1 MRKEKP
7 TGKEIAEKS
16 KKVKL
21 KKEEAIESEKKGKKI
36 KFTPAEIP
44 PLNSIEELED
54 GLIIGT
60 LENELEGD
68 ETKLPPG
75 KHNIFVAKI
84 NGEWQGYAESDGE
97 IKAEAVRVSF
107 KRHYFGDQ
115 KAEKPKFHPE
125 GWCLTICILRI
136 WIFCVGEFKF
146 CF

>member
-16 KKVKL
+16 KKIKL

-36 KFTPAEIP
+36 KFTPAETP
-44 PLNSIEELED
+44 PLNSIEEFED
-54 GLIIGT
+54 GLIIGA

-97 IKAEAVRVSF
+97 IKAEAVKVSF
-107 KRHYFGDQ
+107 TRHYFGDQ

-125 GWCLTICILRI
+125 GWCVTICILRI

>member
-16 KKVKL
+16 KKIKL
-21 KKEEAIESEKKGKKI
+21 KKEEAIEFEKKGKKI

-54 GLIIGT
+54 GLIIGA

-125 GWCLTICILRI
+125 GWCVTICILRI

>member
-1 MRKEKP
+1 MVIPKFREIEVEEKEK
-7 TGKEIAEKS
+7 ES
-16 KKVKL
+16 KQKRYDP
-21 KKEEAIESEKKGKKI
+21 IKKI
-36 KFTPAEIP
+36 ID
-44 PLNSIEELED
+44 L
-54 GLIIGT
+54 

-125 GWCLTICILRI
+125 GWCVTICILRI